1 MKLNMSTL
9 REIKLRIKS
18 VKSTQKITKAMEMV
32 AASKMRRAQ
41 AMALR
46 GRPYINKMIES
57 ISHLL
62 HSSEPALSHIL
73 LEKRK
78 EVKKIGYLLITSNR
92 GLCGAFNTNVNKAI
106 LEIMMQNDN
115 KNQQVVTVGR
125 KGKQLM
131 ERLGKGLL
139 ADFSDL
145 SDKPDLYDTAGIS
158 RILLDQFVKGN
169 FDEVYVVYNHF
180 YSVLNQKPKIKK
192 LFPIEADV
200 EFQISD
206 RKADYIFEGNK
217 EHLLDKLLK
226 RYIFAIVYQLI
237 LESLASEQSARM
249 MAMRKASD
257 SAKEIVGNLTLD
269 YNKGRQAKI
278 TTQIL
283 EIVSGS
289 VQN

>member
-46 GRPYINKMIES
+46 GRPYINKMVES

-62 HSSEPALSHIL
+62 HSSEPALSHVL

-158 RILLDQFVKGN
+158 RILLDQFVKEN